1 LSLSNRLASNLTR
14 YGQKY
19 SAMNTEK
26 MTEEQEDL
34 QENTAESNDN
44 SDKKHKSK
52 KLSKQEQLEE
62 DVKELTIQLQE
73 QKDKFLRLYAEFD
86 NFKKRTA
93 KERLDLIKTAGQ
105 DIVID
110 LLPVLDDFDRAEKS
124 LKESDDVVTAKEGFK
139 LIKEKMLA
147 KLESK
152 GLMAMDA
159 QGKDFDV
166 ELHEAITEIPAPKDA
181 LKGKVVDV
189 VEKGYTLNQK
199 IIRYAKVVIGK

>member
-1 LSLSNRLASNLTR
+1 
-14 YGQKY
+14 
-19 SAMNTEK
+19 MNSEK

-44 SDKKHKSK
+44 SDKKHKAK

-139 LIKEKMLA
+139 LIKEKMFA

-166 ELHEAITEIPAPKDA
+166 ELHEAITEIPAPNDA